1 VETTEEL
8 QMLSFTIILHAGNAR
23 SYAMEAISLAKEYDF
38 IAARE
43 KIEEAN
49 KEFTEAH
56 RYQTKLIQAEASGK
70 KNEVT
75 VILVHAQDHLMTAM
89 TVKDLAN
96 EMIDMYEKMKMI
108 EEGVK

>member
-1 VETTEEL
+1 MDTTEEL

-23 SYAMEAISLAKEYDF
+23 SFAMEAISLAKEYQF
-38 IAARE
+38 EEARS
-43 KIEEAN
+43 KIEEAD
-49 KEFTEAH
+49 KEFNEAH
-56 RYQTKLIQAEASGK
+56 HVQTKLLQEEASGN

-96 EMIDMYEKMKMI
+96 EMIDMYEKMQKI
-108 EEGVK
+108 EERGK